1 MTTDN
6 RTNALLAQASPLA
19 AKQFVCYYR
28 VSTTAQAKSGLGL
41 DAQRVTVEKFAGTCP
56 IIAEFTEVESGKKS
70 DRIELQNAIKHAK
83 ATGSTLLIA
92 KLDRLSRNVKFI
104 FELKETGV
112 DFVCCDL
119 PDCNTLTLGIFAA
132 FAQHER
138 ERISQRT
145 KDGLAAAKSRGTRLG
160 NPSNLTPQA
169 RASGVCTHSQKAR
182 TSDANRQAAEMIR
195 MYTKDGLSMRAIAR
209 KLNSLGMR
217 TRRGKMFTPVQVKRL
232 TILLP

>member
-1 MTTDN
+1 MIAKNHHSTLVTHSHHPA
-6 RTNALLAQASPLA
+6 T
-19 AKQFVCYYR
+19 KQFVCYYR
-28 VSTTAQAKSGLGL
+28 VSTAGQAKSGLGL
-41 DAQRVTVEKFAGTCP
+41 EAQKITVEKFAGTYP

-70 DRIELQNAIKHAK
+70 DRVELQNAIKHAK
-83 ATGSTLLIA
+83 AADATLLIA

-104 FELKETGV
+104 FELKEAGV

-145 KDGLAAAKSRGTRLG
+145 KDGLAAAKSRGIKLG
-160 NPSNLTPQA
+160 NPSNLTHEA
-169 RASGVCTHSQKAR
+169 RASGICSHSQKAR
-182 TSDANRQAAEMIR
+182 SSDANRQAAEMIR